1 MPPYYTD
8 TDPEIE
14 ALQVQLLRSVPAW
27 QKMKMLAGLNASA
40 RALAM
45 AGIRKRYPHESEV
58 ELRRRLADLLLGPEL
73 AQNVYGAQK
82 DDG

>member
-1 MPPYYTD
+1 MPPFYTD
-8 TDPEIE
+8 THPEME
-14 ALQVQLLRSVPAW
+14 ALQVKLLRSAPPW

-40 RALAM
+40 RELAM
-45 AGIRKRYPHESEV
+45 AGLRKRFPNESEA

-73 AQNVYGAQK
+73 ARKLYGTRK